1 MIEQPFV
8 PLPPIQRHETSSS
21 EESVVESDASET
33 TTTHQHQ
40 PPVNAI
46 RSRGYRAVDLP
57 FKDEEPEDE
66 IKEEIRSVRSGSP
79 TQMDRPPSPT
89 QLVADPPD
97 HPPPMPLSMLMR
109 PIDLTTDHSAYN
121 PAEVTAVLRRCNN
134 APKAISSASGGG
146 IKRVA
151 GSLAVTRALGDAYL
165 KTPRL
170 SFFPYKRHAP
180 YITARPEVNC
190 RIITKGADRILIL
203 ASDGVW
209 ERASGDDVLRWVR
222 NYYNARIAGVKE
234 STFHPLYDMDIG
246 EAEDHPFGET
256 RDRGDRRSRR
266 KASSGSEGSSLV
278 KTEGLEK
285 DSALL
290 APPGEDDTSTTT
302 TTPPTVSTGGTEDT
316 SSHDDGATASA
327 TATASTTSSADET
340 AKVGSKRKHSEGGSV
355 STRSSNESL
364 ALDMHGT
371 RPSRRHNSRSYS
383 PGIPTVSEVI
393 VRKVLNKVRKTRN
406 ISSLRML
413 MSLPKGRARRSKH
426 DDITASV
433 VDLSVSS

>member
-1 MIEQPFV
+1 
-8 PLPPIQRHETSSS
+8 
-21 EESVVESDASET
+21 
-33 TTTHQHQ
+33 
-40 PPVNAI
+40 
-46 RSRGYRAVDLP
+46 
-57 FKDEEPEDE
+57 
-66 IKEEIRSVRSGSP
+66 
-79 TQMDRPPSPT
+79 
-89 QLVADPPD
+89 
-97 HPPPMPLSMLMR
+97 MR

-234 STFHPLYDMDIG
+234 STFHPLYDMGIG

-256 RDRGDRRSRR
+256 RDRGEREVDDHPFGETRDRGERISRR
-266 KASSGSEGSSLV
+266 KASCGSEGDPLV
-278 KTEGLEK
+278 KTERLEK
-285 DSALL
+285 ESALL
-290 APPGEDDTSTTT
+290 ASPGEDDTSTTT
-302 TTPPTVSTGGTEDT
+302 ATPPTVSTGGTEDT

-327 TATASTTSSADET
+327 MATASTTSSADET

-364 ALDMHGT
+364 ALDMHVT
-371 RPSRRHNSRSYS
+371 RPSRRHNRRSYS